1 MRFLIVLWIVP
12 LIDTFAIVYMHTL
25 SSFFF
30 LFLFLSIRL
39 SVEQFF
45 FFSPSLLL
53 FAYCLLLAVRVLN
66 ARLMKFPKIYFA
78 SVQFVR
84 LSWLRRAYSERSHLF
99 VAAAAAL
106 LLTDCLSAG
115 YDLSAGTQAWHHTD
129 IYIPPRL
136 RLVVIIKYIF

>member
-25 SSFFF
+25 SSFVF
-30 LFLFLSIRL
+30 LFLFL
-39 SVEQFF
+39 
-45 FFSPSLLL
+45 FSPSLLL
-53 FAYCLLLAVRVLN
+53 CGTPCLLFVACCLLLAVRVFN
-66 ARLMKFPKIYFA
+66 DRLMKFPKIYFA

-99 VAAAAAL
+99 VAAAAL